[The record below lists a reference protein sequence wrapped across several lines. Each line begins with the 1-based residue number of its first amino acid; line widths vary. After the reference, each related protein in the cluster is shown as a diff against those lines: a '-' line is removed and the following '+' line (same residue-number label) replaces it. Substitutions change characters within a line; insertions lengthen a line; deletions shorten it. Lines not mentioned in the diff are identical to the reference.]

1 MVPPRCQVLLQ
12 ILLAILAVGLPCI
25 AAICIVLGVR
35 GNSVEV
41 VLVEAAVLLVA
52 IVPIANQAPMH
63 ILYAHACGSRRVH
76 ACACMCMCMCPSPTR
91 RTHAHAYAVHAY
103 TRAGACVVHV

>member
-1 MVPPRCQVLLQ
+1 MLPPRCQVLLQ

-25 AAICIVLGVR
+25 VAICLVLGVR

-52 IVPIANQAPMH
+52 IVPIANQAHMH
-63 ILYAHACGSRRVH
+63 VGIGVCMHVHVHVPIANQAHARTCICGTCIH
-76 ACACMCMCMCPSPTR
+76 ACRCMCS
-91 RTHAHAYAVHAY
+91 
-103 TRAGACVVHV
+103 ACVVHV

>member
-63 ILYAHACGSRRVH
+63 MHVHVACGSRRVH
-76 ACACMCMCMCPSPTR
+76 ACACMCMCMCMCSY
-91 RTHAHAYAVHAY
+91 AHTSKWSIAASAS
-103 TRAGACVVHV
+103 